1 MEDRIPTSVL
11 SIIKATREEGEK
23 LTSLTCRMTGEF
35 KPFTEAII
43 FPGERKFQVRDITN
57 IEGDTY
63 LVKVKG
69 IPFKNCL
76 PFAVITP
83 VDLKVRYNKRAYF
96 VPKDFHNKDFFP
108 GDYYITGGIF
118 SGYRMFSKDKYTA
131 KVKKIGNLYSVDFPF
146 KSPLVPG
153 AVYTFENTKGFNGE
167 MTLIYPGDM
176 SKKSE
181 SIIVSRIEKFRSRPG
196 VKGIYSIILRTDNYV
211 ELPSFLADESFEGSI
226 NMGSKRIMEREY
238 NSVKSKII
246 KQSKCSGGVLFNSVK
261 KSCKV
266 TPSFFHAVADQLIE
280 EKAVFIDGDYLIYGG
295 EDREN
300 SLSPLTKKSYALIVE
315 EGVNGLS
322 RRTIKDYGMINCFYE
337 IKRMKLAHVLDD
349 DLYYSNDGFKQLL
362 TKIFDGRKEGETLT
376 IQDIRASSGL
386 SRRYIIALLNELEN
400 SGIILREE
408 DDERVIKK
416 IP

>member
-11 SIIKATREEGEK
+11 SIIKATQEKGEK

-76 PFAVITP
+76 AFAIITP

-96 VPKDFHNKDFFP
+96 VPKEFHTKDFFP
-108 GDYYITGGIF
+108 GEYYITGGIF
-118 SGYRMFSKDKYTA
+118 SGYRMFNKEKYTA
-131 KVKKIGNLYSVDFPF
+131 KVKKVGNLYSVDFPF

-153 AVYTFENTKGFNGE
+153 AIYSFENTKGFDGE

-181 SIIVSRIEKFRSRPG
+181 SIIASRIEKFRSRPG

-211 ELPSFLADESFEGSI
+211 ELPSFLEGESFEGSI
-226 NMGSKRIMEREY
+226 NMGNKRIMEREY

-246 KQSKCSGGVLFNSVK
+246 KQSKASGGVLFNSVK

-280 EKAVFIDGDYLIYGG
+280 EKAVFIDGDYLIFGG

-300 SLSPLTKKSYALIVE
+300 SLSPLTKTSYALIVE
-315 EGVNGLS
+315 AGVDGLS
-322 RRTIKDYGMINCFYE
+322 RRTIKDYGMIACFYE
-337 IKRMKLAHVLDD
+337 IKRMRLAHVLDD
-349 DLYYSNDGFKQLL
+349 DLYYSNDGFKLLL
-362 TKIFDGRKEGETLT
+362 TKIFNNRKVGDTLT
-376 IQDIRASSGL
+376 IQDIRESSGL

-400 SGIILREE
+400 SDIIQREE
-408 DDERVIKK
+408 DDARVIKK